1 MSTPFVQAVASGAIR
16 SGTSVFYAAVGEVV
30 VQRAGMVNLGLDGCM
45 LTGACLGFV
54 VAVES
59 GNAWLGLL
67 ASGVAGAL
75 FNLLLGF
82 LIVTRRASQLAS
94 GLTLQLLALG
104 FTAIVGKQYVG
115 TPVDG
120 LPRIEVPLLSRI
132 PWVGDV
138 LFTGDPLLFF
148 SVPVAF
154 GVWWL
159 LFRTRWGLEIRT
171 VGESREVAFSAG
183 LSPSRLQYQALA
195 VGGLL
200 GGIGGAHLSLAYARV
215 WIEGMTAGRGFIAV
229 ALVIFASWH
238 PVKSLFGALLFGG
251 AVAFQLQLQARDT
264 SVSPFLLDML
274 PYLLTLGVL
283 LVWGLRKQAQVPGG
297 LKEVFEGIS

>member
-1 MSTPFVQAVASGAIR
+1 MSTPFVQGVASGAIR
-16 SGTSVFYAAVGEVV
+16 SGTSVFYAAAGEVL

-45 LTGACLGFV
+45 LTGACIGFV
-54 VAVES
+54 VAVRT

-67 ASGVAGAL
+67 AAAIAGAL

-82 LIVTRRASQLAS
+82 LIITRRANQLAS
-94 GLTLQLLALG
+94 GLTLQLFALG
-104 FTAIVGKQYVG
+104 LTAIIGKQYVG

-120 LPRIEVPLLSRI
+120 LPQISVPGLSEIRWLGPI
-132 PWVGDV
+132 
-138 LFTGDPLLFF
+138 FFEGDPLLFAA
-148 SVPVAF
+148 VPTAL

-159 LFRTRWGLEIRT
+159 LFRTRWGLAVRT

-183 LSPSRLQYQALA
+183 LSPSRLQYQALF

-200 GGIGGAHLSLAYARV
+200 GGIGGAHLTLAYARV

-238 PVKSLFGALLFGG
+238 PVKALWGALLFGG
-251 AVAFQLQLQARDT
+251 AVAFQLQLQARDS

-283 LVWGLRKQAQVPGG
+283 LAWGLRKQAQVPGG
-297 LKEVFEGIS
+297 LKEVFEGT